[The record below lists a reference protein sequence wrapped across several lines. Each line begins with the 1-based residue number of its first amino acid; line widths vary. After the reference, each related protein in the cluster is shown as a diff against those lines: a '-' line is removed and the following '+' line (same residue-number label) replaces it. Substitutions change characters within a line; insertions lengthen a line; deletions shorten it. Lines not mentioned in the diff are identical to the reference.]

1 MLIGDPALQAS
12 TAGYHVYDLAEQWQ
26 RWTLLPFVFAF
37 WAIRKA
43 ALREVPANVDVPAI
57 FQQSR
62 DHGLQH
68 VPEIAA
74 SWSPKLNLTSAVI
87 QEYLTSNI
95 DFSLDRANLAGLKLF
110 YRYAAECG
118 VLPPAPELRF
128 VEQSTLS
135 SRP

>member
-1 MLIGDPALQAS
+1 M
-12 TAGYHVYDLAEQWQ
+12 
-26 RWTLLPFVFAF
+26 FAF

-43 ALREVPANVDVPAI
+43 ALQTVPANVDVVAV

-68 VPEIAA
+68 IQEIAA
-74 SWSPKLNLTSAVI
+74 HWSPKLSLTPAVI
-87 QEYLTSNI
+87 EEYLTSNI
-95 DFSLDRANLAGLKLF
+95 DYSLDQANVAGLKLF
-110 YRYAAECG
+110 YRYAAECN
-118 VLPPAPELRF
+118 VLPLAPELRF